1 MYCGTRSALIILKLK
16 GLEYGTISARYLV
29 VLYSNVAKL
38 KEIIKI
44 AGKLKSGP
52 VETGATGPVATAL

>member
-1 MYCGTRSALIILKLK
+1 MKLK
-16 GLEYGTISARYLV
+16 VSEYGTIIARYFV

-52 VETGATGPVATAL
+52 VETGATGPVAMAL